1 MKGRAPGLAD
11 RQCGSNSHDALSRR
25 HTLFVADLPECCL
38 MVTSIQNRKGW
49 SAADRQPCFY
59 PLWIPARL
67 VIHRLVVV
75 VPSGIVSGLMGLAT
89 SLRETPVKVP
99 RIGAGA
105 RQRRGCGATAASK
118 CAGVEAGICM
128 ALRSPQRRSLVARGS
143 SQATTMIE
151 AALAVF
157 NAETPT
163 QLRRDLV
170 PHAGSRSQLVAGELF
185 ASTWGGRFSPAQ
197 QRRWSRHRP
206 PFISPDDT
214 GVVGRDSSCSRR
226 NCYRGGVGHLSPSL
240 RDCDQKGSADEHCRL

>member
-1 MKGRAPGLAD
+1 MR
-11 RQCGSNSHDALSRR
+11 STHTNALSRR
-25 HTLFVADLPECCL
+25 RALFVADLPECCL

-59 PLWIPARL
+59 PLMDPSAARHPQ
-67 VIHRLVVV
+67 V
-75 VPSGIVSGLMGLAT
+75 SGIVSGLMGLAM
-89 SLRETPVKVP
+89 SLRETRVKVP
-99 RIGAGA
+99 RMGAGA

-128 ALRSPQRRSLVARGS
+128 ALRSRQRRSLVARGS

-151 AALAVF
+151 AALAVL

-170 PHAGSRSQLVAGELF
+170 LHAGSRSQLVAGELF
-185 ASTWGGRFSPAQ
+185 ASTWGGRFFPAQ

-206 PFISPDDT
+206 PFISLDDT
-214 GVVGRDSSCSRR
+214 GVVGRAAR
-226 NCYRGGVGHLSPSL
+226 
-240 RDCDQKGSADEHCRL
+240 